1 MSTKTKIEIYTNET
15 CPYCKQIKEELT
27 KNNIDFEDK
36 LTSDFKDEYQSI
48 VSLTGMPTVP
58 TIKYANEYFLPGR
71 DFQNAQQLTNLLE
84 TFEVSKYDDSR
95 RVLERVKTLNFHIN
109 TAFGRLDQ
117 LLRKI
122 ETKLNTEEN
131 EHKSTS

>member
-27 KNNIDFEDK
+27 KNNIEFEDK

-71 DFQNAQQLTNLLE
+71 DFQNPKQLTNLLE

-122 ETKLNTEEN
+122 ETKINTED
-131 EHKSTS
+131 EHKSTD